1 MRIPRQKE
9 LAIGR
14 IRVGKSQ
21 SEAERE
27 KEAAAA
33 HAAAPEMLT
42 MVGEMFLRQTR

>member
-14 IRVGKSQ
+14 IRVGKRQ
-21 SEAERE
+21 RERD